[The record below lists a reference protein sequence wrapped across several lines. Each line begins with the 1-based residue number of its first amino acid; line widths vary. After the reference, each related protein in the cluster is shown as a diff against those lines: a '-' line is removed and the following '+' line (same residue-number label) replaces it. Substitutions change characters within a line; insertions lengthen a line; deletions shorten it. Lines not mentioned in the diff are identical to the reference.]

1 MNIIFTILK
10 NFFMNQ
16 SSSWSK
22 SFFKL
27 KKGNSSDSSFFMKL
41 YIKYNLS
48 LFRIYFYCTIFFRK
62 HKINTD
68 DYIILVVSITWL
80 PTKSCFSPAF
90 APTVQFWKPCRIG
103 LAREKV
109 FKLST
114 EYIMKIF
121 YFNNLFQNEFLNVI
135 NMYVLLNILYVVFV
149 FRSSQNKLCVLKIV
163 ENAWTI

>member
-90 APTVQFWKPCRIG
+90 APTVQFWNLPKRVIK
-103 LAREKV
+103 EK
-109 FKLST
+109 KCSNYLH
-114 EYIMKIF
+114 
-121 YFNNLFQNEFLNVI
+121 
-135 NMYVLLNILYVVFV
+135 NILWKFLILIIC
-149 FRSSQNKLCVLKIV
+149 FKMNL
-163 ENAWTI
+163 